1 MIQTIAD
8 WLERKWVNPAYGGWL
23 LGALM
28 VFFFGAATNT
38 MVGWL
43 YVISGILAALLFM
56 AAILPVRSLRG
67 LKIHRQRIRPISAG
81 DHLTIE
87 LDIENCTN
95 QPKTLLQVQ
104 DLLPFV
110 LSPPQ
115 TTAIAHIPPYS
126 SYKWIY
132 DQPTQKRGI
141 YRWST
146 LQLRTAAPLG
156 LFWCRRRR
164 EAPATAIVYPQVLP
178 LRTCP
183 LIDDLGQDQTPKFK
197 RDHQGIQNATEGLT
211 RSLRPYRVGD
221 PLRLIHWRTSARYGD
236 LRVRELE
243 IMAGGEDVVIALDTE
258 LAWHPATFEQA
269 VIAAASLY
277 FHASRRQ
284 MNVKLW
290 TAYTGLI
297 QGYQVVLEALAGTTF
312 GEPPRN
318 LPNVPLILLTQNSD
332 RLNRLP
338 VGSRWVFWPPEDGSG
353 SIKQD
358 FKGLEI
364 QGDRPLEL
372 ELQQS
377 V

>member
-1 MIQTIAD
+1 
-8 WLERKWVNPAYGGWL
+8 
-23 LGALM
+23 
-28 VFFFGAATNT
+28 
-38 MVGWL
+38 
-43 YVISGILAALLFM
+43 
-56 AAILPVRSLRG
+56 
-67 LKIHRQRIRPISAG
+67 
-81 DHLTIE
+81 
-87 LDIENCTN
+87 
-95 QPKTLLQVQ
+95 
-104 DLLPFV
+104 
-110 LSPPQ
+110 
-115 TTAIAHIPPYS
+115 
-126 SYKWIY
+126 
-132 DQPTQKRGI
+132 
-141 YRWST
+141 
-146 LQLRTAAPLG
+146 
-156 LFWCRRRR
+156 
-164 EAPATAIVYPQVLP
+164 
-178 LRTCP
+178 
-183 LIDDLGQDQTPKFK
+183 
-197 RDHQGIQNATEGLT
+197 
-211 RSLRPYRVGD
+211 
-221 PLRLIHWRTSARYGD
+221 
-236 LRVRELE
+236 
-243 IMAGGEDVVIALDTE
+243 MAGGEDVVIALDTE

-312 GEPPRN
+312 GEPARN